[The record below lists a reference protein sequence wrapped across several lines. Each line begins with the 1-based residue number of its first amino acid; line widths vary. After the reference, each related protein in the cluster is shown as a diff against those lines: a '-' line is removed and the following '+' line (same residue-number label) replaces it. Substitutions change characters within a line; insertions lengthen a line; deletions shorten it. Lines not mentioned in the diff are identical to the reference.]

1 MIFLAELKEEK
12 AQWTFM
18 EELKNVNEVNLRPV
32 TPSKIPVGKYRV
44 EIEKDI
50 NRAMLNGSIGNGGTD
65 SNRTSRSTSP
75 QPVSRIPMGNWRNKT
90 TAYKAL
96 MERKEKKEMTNSSE
110 RNKRQ
115 YFKLNGQNGI
125 TSNNNNISNYNSY
138 KNGGHMK
145 LQNGGNHMHH
155 PLTTSNVG
163 HVGLMSNSSHARSG
177 GHGSKIPSR

>member
-1 MIFLAELKEEK
+1 
-12 AQWTFM
+12 M
-18 EELKNVNEVNLRPV
+18 EELKNMNEVNIRPV

-50 NRAMLNGSIGNGGTD
+50 NRAMLNGTNGNSGGGSD

-75 QPVSRIPMGNWRNKT
+75 TPVSRIPVGHWRNKT
-90 TAYKAL
+90 TAYKKL
-96 MERKEKKEMTNSSE
+96 MERQEKKDLSNSSE

-115 YFKLNGQNGI
+115 YFKLNGQNGL
-125 TSNNNNISNYNSY
+125 TQQTNNNNISNHNSY
-138 KNGGHMK
+138 KNGSGQHVK
-145 LQNGGNHMHH
+145 LQNGGNIMQH
-155 PLTTSNVG
+155 PLTTSNGMVG